1 MWRGGGE
8 ERKKGVDGGVRAP
21 TLLSTEQPRMWMHR
35 QSLSQ
40 PEESVSR
47 MNFLLIARNAF
58 VGVGGAN
65 YISARVERS

>member
-1 MWRGGGE
+1 MGVEGKLGGRLICGEGGE

-35 QSLSQ
+35 QSLFQ

-47 MNFLLIARNAF
+47 MNFLLIARSTF
-58 VGVGGAN
+58 VGA
-65 YISARVERS
+65 